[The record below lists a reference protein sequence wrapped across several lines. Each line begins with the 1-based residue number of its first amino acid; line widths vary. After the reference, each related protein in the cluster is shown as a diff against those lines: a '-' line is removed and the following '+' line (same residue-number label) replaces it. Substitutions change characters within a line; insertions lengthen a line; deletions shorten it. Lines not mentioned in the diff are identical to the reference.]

1 MMKAGRI
8 LAALMFVV
16 GAIGVVVNGAA
27 IYSRFLYSSVLLALA
42 AWVWT
47 RWVIRGLAFER
58 VSRELRANVGDVFEE
73 NFRLTNRGR
82 FPIPWVEIANLTTL
96 PFAAGSR
103 LFTLVMG
110 KQTRNYTAR
119 TWLTRRGSFQLGP
132 TSITTGDPFGL
143 FTASKQI
150 APKETLIVFPMI
162 HEIHSFPSPRG
173 MLTGGQVIRQRSP
186 DITPHASGV
195 REYVHGDAMK
205 RIHWPTSVRRNR
217 LMVKEF
223 EQDPQAEVWI
233 YLDSQKSVHYQKR
246 QEEQINPIHDMLLV
260 KRPKINLPSAT
271 IEYSV
276 SIAASLAHYFIRQR
290 RAVGFASAGQMYTV
304 LQAERSER
312 QEAKILETLAFV
324 KADGSLSLAGL
335 VATQAALLPQGSSAI
350 LITPTTRP
358 DLLQAVDDLLLRF
371 LSPIVVLL
379 DAKTFEGPTGTG
391 ELVTALRERRVPV
404 ITVSC
409 GDDLPQALSAISS
422 NFKLQEL
429 SAWQIPVSSPSI

>member
-1 MMKAGRI
+1 MKPGRI
-8 LAALMFVV
+8 LVALMFVV
-16 GAIGVVVNGAA
+16 GLIGVLVNGAA
-27 IYSRFLYSSVLLALA
+27 IFSRFLYTSVLLVVA

-47 RWVIRGLAFER
+47 RWVSRRLTVER

-73 NFRLTNRGR
+73 NYKLTNHGKL
-82 FPIPWVEIANLTTL
+82 PAPWIELANLTTL

-132 TSITTGDPFGL
+132 TRITTGDPFGL
-143 FTASKQI
+143 FAAVREIK
-150 APKETLIVFPMI
+150 PRETLIVFPMM
-162 HEIHSFPSPRG
+162 HEVSSFPSPRG
-173 MLTGGQVIRQRSP
+173 MLTGGQVIRQKSM
-186 DITPHASGV
+186 DITPHAAGV

-233 YLDSQKSVHYQKR
+233 YLDSQEIVHHQKR
-246 QEEQINPIHDMLLV
+246 HMQQEVPFHDMLLK
-260 KRPKINLPSAT
+260 KRPKIDLPPAT
-271 IEYSV
+271 LEYAV

-290 RAVGFASAGQMYTV
+290 RAVGYASAGQAFTV
-304 LQAERSER
+304 LRAERSER
-312 QEAKILETLAFV
+312 QEAKVLETLAFV
-324 KADGSLSLAGL
+324 NADGKLSIAGL
-335 VATQAALLPQGSSAI
+335 VATQSALLPQGSSVI

-358 DLLQAVDDLLLRF
+358 DLLHAVDDLLLRF

-379 DAKTFEGPTGTG
+379 DVKTFEGPTGTG
-391 ELVTALRERRVPV
+391 DLVTALRERRVPV
-404 ITVSC
+404 ITVAC
-409 GDDLPQALSAISS
+409 GDDLSQALSEISS

-429 SAWQIPVSSPSI
+429 RAWQTPVSLPSI